1 MNSIIRE
8 VKINSKVLLII
19 ALILS
24 VGITAYFTVSLHF
37 ILSND
42 FNSLLQINIHSII
55 KTIIENKQVLLMF
68 IIIELII
75 ATFLLFFTKN
85 KKNIYYSEQV
95 ELTPKIKVPKP
106 VGQGQYGTS
115 WWLDKKDYN
124 SIFGCNIIDRNKK
137 YDTQCFKSGGAIV
150 NVEKKNNIEKYYYIK
165 NNIHLLLVGSSGSGK
180 SRSVIIP
187 TIAMLGLARR
197 EYVYFRCKR

>member
-55 KTIIENKQVLLMF
+55 KTIIENYNWTNSSNFFIAFYEKQKEYLL
-68 IIIELII
+68 
-75 ATFLLFFTKN
+75 
-85 KKNIYYSEQV
+85 
-95 ELTPKIKVPKP
+95 
-106 VGQGQYGTS
+106 
-115 WWLDKKDYN
+115 
-124 SIFGCNIIDRNKK
+124 
-137 YDTQCFKSGGAIV
+137 
-150 NVEKKNNIEKYYYIK
+150 
-165 NNIHLLLVGSSGSGK
+165 
-180 SRSVIIP
+180 
-187 TIAMLGLARR
+187 
-197 EYVYFRCKR
+197 